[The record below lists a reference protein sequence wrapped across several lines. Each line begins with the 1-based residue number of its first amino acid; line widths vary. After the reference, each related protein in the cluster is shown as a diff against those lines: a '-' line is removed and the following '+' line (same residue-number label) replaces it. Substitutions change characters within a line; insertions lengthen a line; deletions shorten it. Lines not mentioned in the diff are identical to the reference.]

1 MSLYSKSVLVHITVH
16 VGQASFLVVLFHMVT
31 QSSKSP
37 SLPALGTF
45 MARSE
50 GGIYLTSDHV
60 PLAETESGRPTY
72 GQVRLSLFSL
82 PTQGEA
88 AGLASI

>member
-1 MSLYSKSVLVHITVH
+1 MSLYSKSVLVHITVR

-31 QSSKSP
+31 QNSKSP

-50 GGIYLTSDHV
+50 GGIYLTSAHI
-60 PLAETESGRPTY
+60 PLAETESGVPPM
-72 GQVRLSLFSL
+72 GK
-82 PTQGEA
+82 
-88 AGLASI
+88 